1 MEELFLFTV
10 IIQLERDGRDSL
22 KDYWSREEQDY
33 TPFYSNVRCITASFT
48 FSESSA
54 FKTMMILQTEIIL
67 IMIGFG
73 IYGRFLTF

>member
-1 MEELFLFTV
+1 MEELFLFTA
-10 IIQLERDGRDSL
+10 IIQLERDGCDSL

-33 TPFYSNVRCITASFT
+33 TPFYSNVRCITASFM
-48 FSESSA
+48 FSQSSA
-54 FKTMMILQTEIIL
+54 FKTMILQTEIIL